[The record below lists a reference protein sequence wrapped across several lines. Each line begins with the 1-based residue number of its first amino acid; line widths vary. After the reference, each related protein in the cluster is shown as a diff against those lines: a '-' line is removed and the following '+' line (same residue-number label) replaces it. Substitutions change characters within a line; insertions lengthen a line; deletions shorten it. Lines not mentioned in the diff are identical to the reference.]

1 MKLNIG
7 VEQQYTI
14 RRIDSWSIEFYQN
27 RIYGIIQPFG
37 ISIDTNVWGY
47 ILGWVDGHVMARIN
61 GRLYALVLGY
71 VNPEKKDLK
80 CLYKE
85 YLRTKTPSINSI
97 VI

>member
-7 VEQQYTI
+7 VEQQYII

-27 RIYGIIQPFG
+27 KIYGNIQPFG
-37 ISIDTNVWGY
+37 ITTTMYLGGY
-47 ILGWVDGHVMARIN
+47 ILGWVDNHVMAKID
-61 GRLYALVLGY
+61 GLLYALVLGY
-71 VNPEKKDLK
+71 VNPEKKERK

-85 YLRTKTPSINSI
+85 YLRSKTPNINTI